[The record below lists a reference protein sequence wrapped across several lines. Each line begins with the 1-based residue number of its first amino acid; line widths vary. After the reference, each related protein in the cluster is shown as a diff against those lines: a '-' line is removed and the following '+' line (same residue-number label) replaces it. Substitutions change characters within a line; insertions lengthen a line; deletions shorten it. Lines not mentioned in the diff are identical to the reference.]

1 MDNAKNTGTLSYW
14 MGAELNKS
22 QRAFGIDCTKL
33 RCGKTPQDP
42 CSMTSPEY
50 TWMKASQGDRLYLV
64 RGKDR
69 GRPAWHYVLLVDD
82 EETKQAF
89 EEKVKSGNVD
99 VALYGQVLRSGWGKD
114 PPNELR
120 DEMDKQYGSVYK

>member
-1 MDNAKNTGTLSYW
+1 
-14 MGAELNKS
+14 
-22 QRAFGIDCTKL
+22 
-33 RCGKTPQDP
+33 
-42 CSMTSPEY
+42 MTSPEY

-69 GRPAWHYVLLVDD
+69 GQPAWHYVLLVDD
-82 EETKQAF
+82 EEIKQAF

-99 VALYGQVLRSGWGKD
+99 VALYGQVLQSGWGRD